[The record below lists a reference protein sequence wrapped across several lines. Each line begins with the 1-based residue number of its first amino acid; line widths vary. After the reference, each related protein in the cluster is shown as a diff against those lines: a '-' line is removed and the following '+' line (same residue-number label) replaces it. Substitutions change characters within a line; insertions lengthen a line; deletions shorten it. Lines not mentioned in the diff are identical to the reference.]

1 MDATQYEKIYVA
13 VGYDVVD
20 GFQTLDWALKKWN
33 SHPNISIIILHVNYN
48 TSNDYVYTLLGKL
61 PAKGACE
68 EKLERIRKYEQNIIN
83 NLLSKYIA
91 LCDKVPAETFEV
103 EKFDEPMHNLTID
116 LILGLG
122 ITKLVIGF
130 SFMRPSMK
138 SKDVMNGLFYVHQY
152 KPEFCELFII
162 CGGKQVSPRVNNDEI
177 TMEDDSGVKV
187 AKMRDNKTN
196 FIDWI
201 ERVFCDKTI
210 DSNERVSN
218 SSRSSTSS
226 TNFEA
231 HLDQNQWEFYVQEI
245 NNYFQELLSL
255 NMEGGNCEQEFDDD
269 DDSFI
274 SSIEAAYV
282 QQLKNSDIQSAE
294 GKFEILTYKLNEA
307 YNTIQMKRKEE
318 KDNLDR
324 HAKAEW
330 AIYICNRQEEELEY
344 LKSEELTKREEL
356 KKELNVEKEQIQ
368 KIRMSVEESKQR
380 LSSLVEQQ
388 LDLKN
393 KLHVSTLEISECE
406 TKLENVMAARTEM
419 LMVIEELSRQRDV
432 LNKRIMFLKEKDD
445 NNEISNINEK
455 SFYLREYTK
464 EEIML
469 ATNNFSEYFRLKSC
483 GDWSNVYR
491 GNINH
496 SNVAIKML
504 GSTFALSKQDF
515 QAKVN
520 IRHPHLVAVLGFCS
534 EPKCLVLEYMQNG
547 NLEDKLLCKTISWQD
562 CIRIAIEVCSGL
574 GFLNSLQP
582 RPIIHCHISPSNI
595 LLDNNLVAKVTFCF
609 HGCNE
614 ECNVGLVVKEIG
626 ILLLHILTGRGN
638 WGTIDM
644 EAFYDEIGEEWPF
657 DVARELL
664 DLAMRCMS
672 NVEEMSIRK
681 IMEELNEI
689 KRKGCDSIKV
699 PNIFLCPIQ
708 KRVMRNPYIA
718 ADGFSYELEAIEEW
732 LQSGNDISPKS
743 LRLKNTLL
751 LPNHNLRSLIQYWH
765 SKRSAN
771 QVVK

>member
-1 MDATQYEKIYVA
+1 
-13 VGYDVVD
+13 
-20 GFQTLDWALKKWN
+20 
-33 SHPNISIIILHVNYN
+33 
-48 TSNDYVYTLLGKL
+48 
-61 PAKGACE
+61 
-68 EKLERIRKYEQNIIN
+68 
-83 NLLSKYIA
+83 
-91 LCDKVPAETFEV
+91 
-103 EKFDEPMHNLTID
+103 
-116 LILGLG
+116 
-122 ITKLVIGF
+122 
-130 SFMRPSMK
+130 
-138 SKDVMNGLFYVHQY
+138 MN
-152 KPEFCELFII
+152 
-162 CGGKQVSPRVNNDEI
+162 
-177 TMEDDSGVKV
+177 
-187 AKMRDNKTN
+187 
-196 FIDWI
+196 
-201 ERVFCDKTI
+201 
-210 DSNERVSN
+210 
-218 SSRSSTSS
+218 
-226 TNFEA
+226 
-231 HLDQNQWEFYVQEI
+231 
-245 NNYFQELLSL
+245 
-255 NMEGGNCEQEFDDD
+255 
-269 DDSFI
+269 
-274 SSIEAAYV
+274 
-282 QQLKNSDIQSAE
+282 
-294 GKFEILTYKLNEA
+294 
-307 YNTIQMKRKEE
+307 
-318 KDNLDR
+318 
-324 HAKAEW
+324 
-330 AIYICNRQEEELEY
+330 
-344 LKSEELTKREEL
+344 
-356 KKELNVEKEQIQ
+356 
-368 KIRMSVEESKQR
+368 VEESKQR

-432 LNKRIMFLKEKDD
+432 LNKRVMFFKEKDD

-504 GSTFALSKQDF
+504 GSTFALSQQDF

-574 GFLNSLQP
+574 GFLNSFQP